1 MEKYYYING
10 KKTSKE
16 LFDCYLIKVSK
27 FIALCENDNF
37 RDIYN
42 DLFVQLDSEG
52 VILNIQ
58 KIEFQIKRY
67 KKRLKK

>member
-16 LFDCYLIKVSK
+16 LFDYYLIKVSK
-27 FIALCENDNF
+27 FIALYENDNF

-42 DLFVQLDSEG
+42 DLFERLDNEG

-67 KKRLKK
+67 